1 MVDFSTRFLP
11 PGPEDDDPQIC
22 VECEEERDDC
32 GPTCRTVV
40 EFLRERDEEI
50 RQAEIDHPLND
61 FVKTRE
67 KLMDQHMESE
77 I

>member
-1 MVDFSTRFLP
+1 MDFSTRFLP
-11 PGPEDDDPQIC
+11 PNPSDENNPPC
-22 VECEEERDDC
+22 CEECNEERDDC
-32 GPTCRTVV
+32 GADCGRMAQW
-40 EFLRERDEEI
+40 FLERDEEI

-67 KLMDQHMESE
+67 KLMDQHMEPE